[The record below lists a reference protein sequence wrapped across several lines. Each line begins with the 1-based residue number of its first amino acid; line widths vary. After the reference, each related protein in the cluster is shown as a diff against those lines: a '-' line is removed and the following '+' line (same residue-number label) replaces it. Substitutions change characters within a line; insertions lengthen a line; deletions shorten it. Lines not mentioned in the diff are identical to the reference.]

1 MHPYPDPPLTLAT
14 ATLSTRAR
22 LTCAGGIRSSLN
34 GRERQSNHTA
44 ASRGDLGH
52 LGRVAPESALGPCV
66 MEGIRDLTHRYD
78 ISREAGREDDEPF
91 ILVA

>member
-1 MHPYPDPPLTLAT
+1 MIAVAIAHASVCVAVLPVRTG
-14 ATLSTRAR
+14 R
-22 LTCAGGIRSSLN
+22 AGGIRSSLN

-66 MEGIRDLTHRYD
+66 MERIRDLTHRYD
-78 ISREAGREDDEPF
+78 ISREAGREDDKPF